1 MMARTRSKSAI
12 SIIFTFERSSLA
24 EAGWRGRARA
34 GEPMPAQQMTPARG
48 LEVDLIQVR
57 VAERAEDIDEVEETS
72 VEVKSVRAESERTED
87 TEDCG
92 GGLRSR
98 METFAFW
105 ESRRRAVARP
115 RPLDYIHRKTPQ
127 ETASRKT
134 MPNYALRGR
143 LTPPE
148 MMKVRP
154 WIFIF

>member
-1 MMARTRSKSAI
+1 
-12 SIIFTFERSSLA
+12 
-24 EAGWRGRARA
+24 
-34 GEPMPAQQMTPARG
+34 MPAQQMTPARG

-72 VEVKSVRAESERTED
+72 VEVKSVRAGSERAED

-115 RPLDYIHRKTPQ
+115 RPLDYIHR
-127 ETASRKT
+127 
-134 MPNYALRGR
+134 
-143 LTPPE
+143 
-148 MMKVRP
+148 
-154 WIFIF
+154 IFSDNS

>member
-1 MMARTRSKSAI
+1 
-12 SIIFTFERSSLA
+12 
-24 EAGWRGRARA
+24 
-34 GEPMPAQQMTPARG
+34 MPAQQMTPARG

-87 TEDCG
+87 AEDCG

-115 RPLDYIHRKTPQ
+115 RPLDYIHH
-127 ETASRKT
+127 
-134 MPNYALRGR
+134 
-143 LTPPE
+143 
-148 MMKVRP
+148 
-154 WIFIF
+154 IFSDNS